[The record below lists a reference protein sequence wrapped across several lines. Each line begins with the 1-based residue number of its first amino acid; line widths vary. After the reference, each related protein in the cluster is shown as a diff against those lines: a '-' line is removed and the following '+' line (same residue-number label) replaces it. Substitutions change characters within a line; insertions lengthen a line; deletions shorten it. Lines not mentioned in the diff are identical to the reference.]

1 MFRTPIAMRAVN
13 DSTATGGWEQ
23 SSIRKWLADKG
34 MATLPD
40 DLRNQIRSV
49 RKLTNNTGGTKDV
62 SSITATDDI
71 LWLPSMSELCGYQA
85 PETFAEGSEYLSALY
100 SGEGDQ
106 YQLYREQS
114 VSGLTTNEAMI
125 RTVSGKKSATGSA
138 PPAPTAAR
146 APTRR
151 TLTALEKT
159 ATCFAGQRPETLR
172 TKRPMS
178 YPAFASNTFPDT
190 RKESRIMR
198 AETPSEV
205 LFDFLKCDL
214 QINNREAARILI
226 SDKPMGSK
234 PAPRF
239 RIAEKTFLSRRV
251 VHVVPGTDKIDPEM
265 FADFSQSVQN
275 LAAVVKIGVDSSPAA
290 ANARQQ
296 VITTR
301 ALERMATSLEHW
313 GLDGSILRNIFDRIA
328 VMPGLK
334 QSDRR
339 LLELL
344 ALTVCGCL
352 ADPNAAASEV
362 KDFAITQLAQTF
374 GTLETVEIVRRG
386 ALTARSTS
394 LLQNWDCSDLRKTAR
409 PCRRSIR

>member
-1 MFRTPIAMRAVN
+1 
-13 DSTATGGWEQ
+13 
-23 SSIRKWLADKG
+23 
-34 MATLPD
+34 
-40 DLRNQIRSV
+40 
-49 RKLTNNTGGTKDV
+49 
-62 SSITATDDI
+62 
-71 LWLPSMSELCGYQA
+71 
-85 PETFAEGSEYLSALY
+85 
-100 SGEGDQ
+100 
-106 YQLYREQS
+106 
-114 VSGLTTNEAMI
+114 
-125 RTVSGKKSATGSA
+125 
-138 PPAPTAAR
+138 
-146 APTRR
+146 
-151 TLTALEKT
+151 
-159 ATCFAGQRPETLR
+159 
-172 TKRPMS
+172 
-178 YPAFASNTFPDT
+178 
-190 RKESRIMR
+190 MR

-275 LAAVVKIGVDSSPAA
+275 LATTAKVGSDSSPAA

-296 VITTR
+296 AIAAR
-301 ALERMATSLEHW
+301 ALERMAKSLDYW
-313 GLDGSILRNIFDRIA
+313 GLDAAILRNIFDRIA
-328 VMPGLK
+328 VTPGLK

-362 KDFAITQLAQTF
+362 KNFAITRLAQTF
-374 GTLETVEIVRRG
+374 GTLETTETVQTQEASCKVNEPPAKLGLLRLAKDGSALPPIYPLSLDPEGTVLGSFAHDRYTITNVGRDVSRRHLRVAFSNG
-386 ALTARSTS
+386 TWLASGLHSTNGTVLVTRSGTTTVIEKPRSLRTADDKDKQIPIHDGDLLKLGTSTDFLVLKISSNIRALA
-394 LLQNWDCSDLRKTAR
+394 
-409 PCRRSIR
+409 

>member
-1 MFRTPIAMRAVN
+1 
-13 DSTATGGWEQ
+13 
-23 SSIRKWLADKG
+23 
-34 MATLPD
+34 
-40 DLRNQIRSV
+40 
-49 RKLTNNTGGTKDV
+49 
-62 SSITATDDI
+62 
-71 LWLPSMSELCGYQA
+71 
-85 PETFAEGSEYLSALY
+85 
-100 SGEGDQ
+100 
-106 YQLYREQS
+106 
-114 VSGLTTNEAMI
+114 
-125 RTVSGKKSATGSA
+125 
-138 PPAPTAAR
+138 
-146 APTRR
+146 
-151 TLTALEKT
+151 
-159 ATCFAGQRPETLR
+159 
-172 TKRPMS
+172 
-178 YPAFASNTFPDT
+178 
-190 RKESRIMR
+190 MR

-226 SDKPMGSK
+226 SDKPMDSK

-239 RIAEKTFLSRRV
+239 RITEKTFLSRRV

-275 LAAVVKIGVDSSPAA
+275 LAAAVKIGSASSPAA
-290 ANARQQ
+290 VNACQQ
-296 VITTR
+296 AITAH

-374 GTLETVEIVRRG
+374 GTLETAEAIQAQDTNCKVNEPPAKLGLLRLAKDG
-386 ALTARSTS
+386 SALPPIYPLNLDPEGTVLGSFAHDRNAITNVGPDVSHRH
-394 LLQNWDCSDLRKTAR
+394 LRIAFPMAHGSQAAFTPPMER
-409 PCRRSIR
+409 CW

>member
-13 DSTATGGWEQ
+13 DHAATGGWEQ
-23 SSIRKWLADKG
+23 SSLREWLADKG

-71 LWLPSMSELCGYQA
+71 LWLPSMSDLCGCQA

-178 YPAFASNTFPDT
+178 YPAFASNTFT
-190 RKESRIMR
+190 GYQKGVSHH
-198 AETPSEV
+198 A
-205 LFDFLKCDL
+205 CG
-214 QINNREAARILI
+214 N
-226 SDKPMGSK
+226 
-234 PAPRF
+234 
-239 RIAEKTFLSRRV
+239 TF
-251 VHVVPGTDKIDPEM
+251 
-265 FADFSQSVQN
+265 
-275 LAAVVKIGVDSSPAA
+275 
-290 ANARQQ
+290 
-296 VITTR
+296 
-301 ALERMATSLEHW
+301 
-313 GLDGSILRNIFDRIA
+313 
-328 VMPGLK
+328 
-334 QSDRR
+334 
-339 LLELL
+339 
-344 ALTVCGCL
+344 
-352 ADPNAAASEV
+352 
-362 KDFAITQLAQTF
+362 
-374 GTLETVEIVRRG
+374 RG
-386 ALTARSTS
+386 AL
-394 LLQNWDCSDLRKTAR
+394 
-409 PCRRSIR
+409 